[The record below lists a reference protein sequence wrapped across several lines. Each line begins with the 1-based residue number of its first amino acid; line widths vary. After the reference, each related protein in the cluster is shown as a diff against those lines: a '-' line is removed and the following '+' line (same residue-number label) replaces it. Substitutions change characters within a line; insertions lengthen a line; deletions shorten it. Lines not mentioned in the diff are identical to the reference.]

1 MPDSKPLIVQSD
13 MSLLLDAHDPGFEEA
28 REALGPF
35 AQLEKSPEH
44 FHSYRITPLSLW
56 NAASAGLTADD
67 AAAVLERWA
76 RYEVPQSV
84 LYSIRE
90 IVLRF
95 GKLHLREG
103 DTGGELL
110 LTCEDRRVASE
121 ISTSRRLSK
130 WLSPAP
136 DGFRVR
142 LTDRGTVKRELM
154 ALGWP
159 VKDMAPL
166 ADGDPHPFALRETSA
181 SGRSFA
187 LRPYQTDAVRA
198 FRGDS
203 GPGTGYGVVV
213 LPCGAGKTVVAMAAA
228 AAIGRKTLVVTTNVA
243 AVHQWMD
250 ELFDKT
256 DLAPE
261 DVGEYTGA
269 RKNVRPVTIATY
281 QVLVW
286 RPDKDSD
293 YPHFDLFRRE
303 KWGLV
308 IYDEVH
314 LLPAPV
320 FRVVAE
326 IQAVRR
332 LGLTATLVREDGR
345 EEDVFSLIGPKKY
358 DVPWKDLE
366 RKGFI
371 AEAFCCEIRVAL
383 PEEESVRYAVAETRG
398 KHRIAAENPRKL
410 EIVRELIANHPED
423 AILVI
428 GQYLNQLG
436 IIAKD
441 LGAPLI
447 TGAVPNAERERI
459 YADFKAGRVRVIVVS
474 KVANFAIDLPDASM
488 AVQVSGAFGS
498 RQEEAQRLGRILRP
512 KKRNS
517 WFYSLVSRFTGEEDF
532 AANRHRFLAEQGYRY
547 TIESWDGDPWS

>member
-1 MPDSKPLIVQSD
+1 MPETKPLIVQSD

-44 FHSYRITPLSLW
+44 FHTYRITPLSLW
-56 NAASAGLTADD
+56 NAAAAGFSADD
-67 AAAVLERWA
+67 VCSALERWA

-90 IVLRF
+90 ISSRF
-95 GKLHLREG
+95 GKLLLRAG
-103 DTGGELL
+103 ANDGELL
-110 LTCEDRRVASE
+110 LTCEDKRVAVE
-121 ISTSRRLSK
+121 ISSSRRLSK
-130 WLSPAP
+130 WLVSTPG
-136 DGFRVR
+136 GFKVR
-142 LTDRGTVKRELM
+142 LTDRGTVKRELT

-166 ADGDPHPFALRETSA
+166 AEGDPHPFTLRQTAA
-181 SGRSFA
+181 SGKPFG
-187 LRPYQTDAVRA
+187 LRPYQTDAVKA
-198 FRGDS
+198 FYGDG
-203 GPGTGYGVVV
+203 GPGSGYGVIV

-228 AAIGRKTLVVTTNVA
+228 SAIGRKTLVITTNVA

-250 ELFDKT
+250 ELADKT
-256 DLAPE
+256 DLKPE
-261 DVGEYTGA
+261 DIGEYSGVH
-269 RKNVRPVTIATY
+269 KDIRPITIATY

-293 YPHFDLFRRE
+293 YPHFDIFRKE
-303 KWGLV
+303 KWGLI

-326 IQAVRR
+326 IQAIRR
-332 LGLTATLVREDGR
+332 MGLTATLVREDGR

-371 AEAFCCEIRVAL
+371 AEAFCKEIRVAL
-383 PEEESVRYAVAETRG
+383 PEDLAIQYAVAELRN

-410 EIVRELIANHPED
+410 DIVKDLIANHPD
-423 AILVI
+423 DSILVI

-436 IIAKD
+436 IIAKE

-447 TGAVPNAERERI
+447 TGSVPNVERERI
-459 YADFKAGRVRVIVVS
+459 YADFRAGRARVIVVS

-488 AVQVSGAFGS
+488 AIQVSGAFGS

-512 KKRNS
+512 KERNS
-517 WFYSLVSRFTGEEDF
+517 WFYSIVSRFTGEEEF
-532 AANRHRFLAEQGYRY
+532 ASNRQRFLAEQGYRY
-547 TIESWDGDPWS
+547 TIASWDGDPWN